1 MLTTTPT
8 ETVHHWPVYGH
19 DWAVALLRSSLAH
32 GRVRH
37 AYLITGPESVGKETL
52 ARAFA
57 MALNCAEP
65 DAGARPCGVCRP
77 CRLITAGGHPD
88 LLYAEPDTDTGA
100 LKIEA
105 IRAVTRG
112 LALKPFEARFR
123 VAIFRAFE
131 RAQGPAQDALL
142 KTLEEPPPS
151 AVLLVLARG
160 AEALLPTII
169 SRSQVLALR
178 PVPPAVVRAVLVG
191 QHSAD
196 PQQAE
201 ALAHLSGGRLGWAL
215 RALADPDALAQRNAA
230 FDTLEQSL
238 ALNRAGRFK
247 LAETLSGNRQTLAA
261 VLELW
266 QSFWRDVLLLCEDSR
281 LGPANADRV
290 TQVQRMSISL
300 TPAEALAALQATRH
314 ALGLLS
320 TNTNLRLALEVMLLD
335 YPRLRRD

>member
-1 MLTTTPT
+1 MFSGAA
-8 ETVHHWPVYGH
+8 VHRWPVYGH
-19 DWAVALLRSSLAH
+19 DWAVELLRASLAH
-32 GRVRH
+32 QRVRH

-57 MALNCAEP
+57 MALNCAQA
-65 DAGARPCGVCRP
+65 DADARPCGVCRP
-77 CRLITAGGHPD
+77 CRLIAAGGHPD
-88 LLYAEPDTDTGA
+88 LLYAEPDTEASA
-100 LKIEA
+100 LRIET

-112 LALKPFEARFR
+112 LALKPFEARYR

-151 AVLLVLARG
+151 ALLLVLARG
-160 AEALLPTII
+160 TEALLPTII
-169 SRSQVLALR
+169 SRSQVIALR
-178 PVPPAVVRAVLVG
+178 PVSPVVIRAVLAD
-191 QHSAD
+191 QHGAD

-201 ALAHLSGGRLGWAL
+201 ALARLSGGRIGWAL
-215 RALADPDALAQRNAA
+215 RALADPAALEQRSAA
-230 FDTLEQSL
+230 FDMLEQSL
-238 ALNRAGRFK
+238 TLNRAGRFK
-247 LAETLSGNRQTLAA
+247 LAETLSGSKPALAA

-290 TQVQRMSISL
+290 TQVQRVSISL
-300 TPAEALAALQATRH
+300 TAAEALAALKATRH
-314 ALGLLS
+314 ALGLLN
-320 TNTNLRLALEVMLLD
+320 TNANLRLALEVMFLD